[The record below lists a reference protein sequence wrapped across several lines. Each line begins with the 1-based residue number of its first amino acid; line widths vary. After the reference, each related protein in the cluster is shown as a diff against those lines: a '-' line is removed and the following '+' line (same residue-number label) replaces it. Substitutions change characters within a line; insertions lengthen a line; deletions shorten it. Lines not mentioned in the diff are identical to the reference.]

1 MDTKDKTN
9 MQIEEQENVQNPK
22 DKGCYDIA
30 DATKDVVNAAGA
42 TVKGTVKTVGAF
54 AKFVSF
60 IFSNLPLVGVI
71 AAVIVAA
78 WLFLFNPFGWN
89 MNLFGKPQ
97 IEKTAN
103 IVEEVKKISELTTA
117 CYYEE
122 SVLQK
127 EKNITKKQWFSSD
140 VDTVKNTIVLTV
152 FCKVRAGFD
161 LSMLGEND
169 LVIKGDTVN
178 IKLPAPKIF
187 DVISNPSDYRI
198 FEESGDWKHDEIVAM
213 QVQGKKRMLQNA
225 LENNILE
232 KANIIGKERVA
243 TLFATFGFNVV
254 NVTLS
259 EVPARMKPA
268 TPVTEPVSPVVEE
281 QTEVPA
287 VEVVPAVEE
296 QMPIDTLS
304 QVL

>member
-9 MQIEEQENVQNPK
+9 MPIEEQNKALASETKNSS
-22 DKGCYDIA
+22 
-30 DATKDVVNAAGA
+30 ATKEVVNVAGA

-54 AKFVSF
+54 AKIISLV
-60 IFSNLPLVGVI
+60 FSNLPLLGVV

-97 IEKTAN
+97 IENTAN

-122 SVLQK
+122 SVIQN
-127 EKNITKKQWFSSD
+127 EKTTTKKQWFGNE
-140 VDTVKNTIVLTV
+140 VDTVKHTIVLTV
-152 FCKVRAGFD
+152 LCKVRAGYD

-169 LVIKGDTVN
+169 LIIKGDTVN

-187 DVISNPSDYRI
+187 NVISNPSDYRI

-213 QVQGKKRMLQNA
+213 QVQGKEKMLQNA
-225 LENNILE
+225 IDSNILE

-254 NVTLS
+254 NVTLTD
-259 EVPARMKPA
+259 VPACEK
-268 TPVTEPVSPVVEE
+268 VSEPV
-281 QTEVPA
+281 
-287 VEVVPAVEE
+287 
-296 QMPIDTLS
+296 I
-304 QVL
+304 

>member
-9 MQIEEQENVQNPK
+9 MQIEEQENVLNPQNK
-22 DKGCYDIA
+22 DGYDIA

-60 IFSNLPLVGVI
+60 IFSNLPLVGIIV
-71 AAVIVAA
+71 AVIVAA
-78 WLFLFNPFGWN
+78 WLFSFNPFGWN
-89 MNLFGKPQ
+89 INLFGKPQ

-103 IVEEVKKISELTTA
+103 IVEEIKKISELTTA

-122 SVLQK
+122 SVLQNNK
-127 EKNITKKQWFSSD
+127 FTTKKHWIGND
-140 VDTVKNTIVLTV
+140 VDTVKHTVVLTAM
-152 FCKVRAGFD
+152 CRVRAGYD

-169 LVIKGDTVN
+169 LIVKGDTVN

-187 DVISNPSDYRI
+187 DIISNPSDYRI

-213 QVQGKKRMLQNA
+213 QVQGKERMLQNA

-254 NVTLS
+254 NVTLTDVPVREKVS
-259 EVPARMKPA
+259 EPA
-268 TPVTEPVSPVVEE
+268 TELVEAGE
-281 QTEVPA
+281 TATEV
-287 VEVVPAVEE
+287 E
-296 QMPIDTLS
+296 
-304 QVL
+304 